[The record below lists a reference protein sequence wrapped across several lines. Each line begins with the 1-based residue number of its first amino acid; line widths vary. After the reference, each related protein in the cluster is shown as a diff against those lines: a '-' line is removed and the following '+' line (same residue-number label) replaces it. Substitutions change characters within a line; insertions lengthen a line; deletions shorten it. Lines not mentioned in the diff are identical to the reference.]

1 MLFTIKQ
8 LLEGSKKV
16 MGVWFAGEVV
26 GQGPN
31 NIPETSKV
39 KQFNLEGILKIL
51 DRLDDKEDDKI

>member
-1 MLFTIKQ
+1 M
-8 LLEGSKKV
+8 EGSKKV